1 MLEQQCPAKVLQRK
15 TKTDEAKVWTS
26 RLAQH
31 WTFLLCDNED
41 DDDEQKS
48 NWLSLD
54 SPERWFYPPWLSR
67 TQTAPYELFSHL
79 PSSQPEHQPRLA
91 WTYSGRELTDQRI
104 YSTVRRTREKHLVC
118 LFICLSVWSIDHPTT
133 IALPEIAV
141 RDYLFGEPHLFFKW
155 PYLSL
160 KKWDTWGQWGR
171 ECFFFSF
178 GFWNFL
184 CASLSDLLSSRRH
197 FLSLRTLGICRL
209 VLLAGGVSIMSRL
222 LCLKNVALAV
232 SVSDLSLFS
241 LVDNTGL

>member
-1 MLEQQCPAKVLQRK
+1 MKMMMSKEQR
-15 TKTDEAKVWTS
+15 T
-26 RLAQH
+26 
-31 WTFLLCDNED
+31 
-41 DDDEQKS
+41 
-48 NWLSLD
+48 LSLSTPRALVLPPTTLKDPD
-54 SPERWFYPPWLSR
+54 SP
-67 TQTAPYELFSHL
+67 TELRHL
-79 PSSQPEHQPRLA
+79 PSSQAKRQPRLA
-91 WTYSGRELTDQRI
+91 STYSGRELTDQRI
-104 YSTVRRTREKHLVC
+104 HSTVRQTREKRLVC

-171 ECFFFSF
+171 ECV
-178 GFWNFL
+178 FL
-184 CASLSDLLSSRRH
+184 GVFKLSVCIVVQLVVIKAP

-241 LVDNTGL
+241 LVDTRDCSICSHESRRFKG